1 MNRPPE
7 YARMLAARD
16 MVQNRLNRLEFQL
29 REEAESTVSNPS
41 AHRGDSGWRKS
52 DERQFQEAL
61 ANLRHRHRDD
71 LGALRA
77 KLDRQQSAIRQHI
90 IRQQR

>member
-1 MNRPPE
+1 MNRAPA

-16 MVQNRLNRLEFQL
+16 VVRNRLNALEFQL
-29 REEAESTVSNPS
+29 REQAESTVSSPA

-52 DERQFQEAL
+52 DERQYQDAL
-61 ANLRHRHRDD
+61 ANLRHRHRGD

-77 KLDRQQSAIRQHI
+77 KLDRQQWAIRQHI